1 MAENEKKLEKLNCLI
16 ELQSVITEKLSLESE
31 RETIPEDLHSDELAL
46 AKASQLLNSLEED
59 LRQAE
64 SEEKSLA
71 IQYADADHQSSEYQK
86 IVETLSTQREY
97 EAMLKQITEAEGRAK
112 SLLTARNAKNDQI
125 KELNNKISAQTEVVN
140 SLTDKVNA
148 AKTIVEEKLRAIDS
162 QIKELDENCNAIKGS
177 VISEEYY
184 NRFYNI
190 AKKKGG
196 EGLVPVRGQVCMGCN
211 TVLPMEFVIN
221 LRLKQVN
228 DEVDTCPYC
237 SRMIY
242 FDDSLSPE
250 EEKNYIFD
258 DIDTL
263 KNITKGGDVSSDE
276 SSDESDEILVAD
288 DMDDEF

>member
-1 MAENEKKLEKLNCLI
+1 MSENEKKLEKLNCLI
-16 ELQSVITEKLSLESE
+16 ELQSVITEKLRLE
-31 RETIPEDLHSDELAL
+31 REREMIPQDLNSDEAAL
-46 AKASQLLNSLEED
+46 NKAKMLLDDLKED
-59 LRQAE
+59 LRKAE
-64 SEEKSLA
+64 NEEKSLS
-71 IQYADADHQSSEYQK
+71 IQYNDAEHQSSEYQK

-112 SLLTARNAKNDQI
+112 SLLVAKKAKGDQI
-125 KELNNKISAQTEVVN
+125 KEVNSKISQEEEIVS
-140 SLTDKVNA
+140 SLNAKVEE
-148 AKTIVEEKLRAIDS
+148 KKRVVEEKLKDINDLIS
-162 QIKELDENCNAIKGS
+162 SLDEKCEAIKKN
-177 VISEEYY
+177 VISEELY

-228 DEVDTCPYC
+228 DELDTCPYC

-242 FDDSLSPE
+242 FDNTLSPE

-258 DIDTL
+258 DIERISL
-263 KNITKGGDVSSDE
+263 KVVI
-276 SSDESDEILVAD
+276 
-288 DMDDEF
+288 